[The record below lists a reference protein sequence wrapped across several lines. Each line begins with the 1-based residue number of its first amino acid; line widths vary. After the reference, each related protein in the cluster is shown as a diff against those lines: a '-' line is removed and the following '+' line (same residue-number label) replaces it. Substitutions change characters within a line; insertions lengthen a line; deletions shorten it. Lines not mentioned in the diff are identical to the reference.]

1 MGDGGLTEERTTRG
15 GVTTKKKSA
24 IIRIRIIWR
33 TRQVPSPVATSN
45 YILYHS
51 HLGSPPPICC
61 GTMSSAVSNQDDDN
75 DNDNNN
81 DDNRLVAD
89 APPSTPPTT
98 TAAHTT
104 AHTTNKRPRLPWLGS
119 FLRRYTAAVGQ
130 SVHQDR
136 LLKTLQYTLWW
147 YAQLA
152 PAKPQAA
159 TTLATQVSWA
169 RFVTRLTDWPTA
181 LEAVWN
187 DSWISLHDD
196 DDDNAGGALTRL
208 GRGCGRLL
216 AWSMLV
222 YYPAEHMALL
232 QWQLPTSLGRI
243 QRVAERASAWSCR
256 AWLVYLLTDIFQSTL
271 ALRQQQQQQQARRR
285 RRRQL
290 EATHQEDP
298 DKGNDHA
305 CRPAKLQVVALARN
319 ALFVLPALHW
329 SLPQWDR
336 QPWLKSTTV
345 NTFMW
350 MEALLSLY
358 QTSLE
363 VE

>member
-1 MGDGGLTEERTTRG
+1 
-15 GVTTKKKSA
+15 
-24 IIRIRIIWR
+24 
-33 TRQVPSPVATSN
+33 
-45 YILYHS
+45 
-51 HLGSPPPICC
+51 
-61 GTMSSAVSNQDDDN
+61 MSSTVSNQDD
-75 DNDNNN
+75 NN
-81 DDNRLVAD
+81 DNRLVAD

-98 TAAHTT
+98 TT

-152 PAKPQAA
+152 TAKPQAA

-285 RRRQL
+285 RRQL

-298 DKGNDHA
+298 DKGDDHP
-305 CRPAKLQVVALARN
+305 CRPTKKQVVALARN
-319 ALFVLPALHW
+319 VLFVLPALHW